1 MSSSSDFTEGEGPT
15 DAVQMSSPGEE
26 EYLPTLMASP
36 ADGLQGGEVKW
47 PERPTSATSQSLS
60 GQCGVGS
67 DGMMGLIRSHMTG
80 ILQPFAENVEELHKM
95 VFSMTDSIRDLRTQT
110 YGQDANISEQ
120 VSLLS
125 VARTD
130 LDRTMAQ
137 LSSMKSHLETTTRE
151 KAEETAELRATA
163 DNLKAIT
170 KQTLDKID
178 AVNVLLQHDI
188 KGLQK
193 GLERTGAEIAKL
205 EKAENGMQT
214 CIHTNKGGIEHVTGV
229 LEALGQD
236 HARMADMLK
245 NNKLTFDDHV
255 LKHEALQEDQKQHC
269 IRFSAF
275 EEEVFSVQSTTREQL
290 CEIENKI
297 VLSQMQ
303 MTQNREEASI
313 THNALNARLDEHD
326 ERFHKTKE
334 SSTERF
340 EGLDTRIDN
349 QQTLVVHN
357 GENSSKL
364 VKLSDER
371 RIADVK
377 ALRNEVEQTN
387 VDASRH
393 SRIISELSDIVYGR
407 PPSSDGKNCVQ
418 SLLDEMKMTKRR
430 AHRLEQMFGLEM
442 LTEDTGDDAG
452 LTLKNGILLTTAQM
466 DDFKETFDKF
476 DADGSGSISVLEI
489 SDVLKSL
496 GHDVA
501 LDVVQVIVKDM
512 TSDHSGEI
520 AFDEFCSMMSKIL
533 GPDGKV
539 DIDGYL
545 KQMSEVAQREAKQNQ
560 MAELLPVLKQGVEEH
575 SSIIRQEQSK
585 LMSATQRVKTLEG
598 EQATL
603 AVEVEKLRKGLD
615 SNNEY
620 WKGLS
625 AGLKETKR
633 TVCIDGEGGM
643 LPSARNLRNLPP
655 LSPGHSKTMS

>member
-1 MSSSSDFTEGEGPT
+1 
-15 DAVQMSSPGEE
+15 
-26 EYLPTLMASP
+26 
-36 ADGLQGGEVKW
+36 
-47 PERPTSATSQSLS
+47 
-60 GQCGVGS
+60 
-67 DGMMGLIRSHMTG
+67 
-80 ILQPFAENVEELHKM
+80 
-95 VFSMTDSIRDLRTQT
+95 
-110 YGQDANISEQ
+110 
-120 VSLLS
+120 
-125 VARTD
+125 
-130 LDRTMAQ
+130 
-137 LSSMKSHLETTTRE
+137 
-151 KAEETAELRATA
+151 
-163 DNLKAIT
+163 
-170 KQTLDKID
+170 
-178 AVNVLLQHDI
+178 
-188 KGLQK
+188 
-193 GLERTGAEIAKL
+193 
-205 EKAENGMQT
+205 
-214 CIHTNKGGIEHVTGV
+214 
-229 LEALGQD
+229 
-236 HARMADMLK
+236 
-245 NNKLTFDDHV
+245 
-255 LKHEALQEDQKQHC
+255 
-269 IRFSAF
+269 
-275 EEEVFSVQSTTREQL
+275 
-290 CEIENKI
+290 
-297 VLSQMQ
+297 
-303 MTQNREEASI
+303 
-313 THNALNARLDEHD
+313 
-326 ERFHKTKE
+326 
-334 SSTERF
+334 
-340 EGLDTRIDN
+340 
-349 QQTLVVHN
+349 
-357 GENSSKL
+357 
-364 VKLSDER
+364 
-371 RIADVK
+371 
-377 ALRNEVEQTN
+377 
-387 VDASRH
+387 
-393 SRIISELSDIVYGR
+393 
-407 PPSSDGKNCVQ
+407 
-418 SLLDEMKMTKRR
+418 MTKRR

-442 LTEDTGDDAG
+442 LTEHTSDDAG

-575 SSIIRQEQSK
+575 SSIIQQEQSK

-655 LSPGHSKTMS
+655 LSPGHSKTVS